1 MYSASERRKQRRMRG
16 AHVSEEILQIG
27 PRFEHQRT
35 LEFAVDRMFH
45 DHIENPNAM
54 IQKYLKFFFRAL
66 GRMLARKDRSVRA
79 IGFRWQAVA
88 GRRRQNVFAARA
100 KNRHVLDK
108 ALPADV
114 EVFRDLAARNRPA
127 ALAKPRDDLAPPAVR
142 RLFYTRPT

>member
-1 MYSASERRKQRRMRG
+1 
-16 AHVSEEILQIG
+16 
-27 PRFEHQRT
+27 
-35 LEFAVDRMFH
+35 
-45 DHIENPNAM
+45 
-54 IQKYLKFFFRAL
+54 
-66 GRMLARKDRSVRA
+66 MLARKDRSVRA